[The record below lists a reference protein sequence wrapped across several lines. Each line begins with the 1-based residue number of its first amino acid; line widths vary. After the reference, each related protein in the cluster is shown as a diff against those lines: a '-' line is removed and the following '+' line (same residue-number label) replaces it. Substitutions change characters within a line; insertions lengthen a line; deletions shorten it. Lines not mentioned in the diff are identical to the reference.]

1 MKLSELKNG
10 ESGIVK
16 SIGCE
21 KPLKTRLNHLGL
33 TEGVKI
39 MLVKKAPLN
48 DPVEI
53 MVRGFYL
60 AIRVKTAES
69 IEIEKL

>member
-1 MKLSELKNG
+1 MKLSELKKG

-16 SIGCE
+16 KIGC
-21 KPLKTRLNHLGL
+21 KNPLKTRLNHLGL

-53 MVRGFYL
+53 KIRDFYL
-60 AIRVKTAES
+60 AIRVETAEN
-69 IEIEKL
+69 IEIEKI